1 MRNLNPSVESNPR
14 TLKALRAVADTV
26 SLLVWMTD
34 VHNTCIHLNERARA
48 HFDTAGDLDL
58 RAWVDFIHPED
69 RENAR
74 ETFRHA
80 KVTRSEFAVQYRLM
94 RSDDTICWMQHS
106 AAPWQT
112 ADGEFGGYMGAIVE
126 VAQLPEVAQRIA
138 EQKEQFRLLATRAPE
153 DASAREVALNSHK
166 VLART
171 LENIGEAF
179 FSVDRGW
186 RLTYLNKRCA
196 DFIGKKKDQGLGQ
209 ILWEMEPT
217 VLGTARLDRYTRA
230 MNTGEPEH
238 FEDYHQQRQV
248 WLDVRVYPH
257 EDGLSVFF
265 HDISDRHEVQEALK
279 KSEKRFR
286 DVIEMTPEGYMLAD
300 ENMTI
305 LDVNPSICR
314 ILSISEQAIVGRPLQ
329 DLFEAGRWHT
339 FRKRLAAAGDI
350 SSFEAKL
357 ALENGPE
364 VYTLI
369 NASLGKNPDGT
380 RGLFT
385 AFVTDITERKESEAR
400 LQRLATRDP
409 LTNLPNRLYLNERLK
424 ELITESD
431 DSNIAL
437 AVMFIDLDRFKEVND
452 SLGHEAGD
460 MLLKEVAVRLRKC
473 LRPEDLVARLGGDE
487 FVVVVRSTA
496 GRTAAEVVAGKIVQS
511 LAASVALDGHEVF
524 IGASIGISMLGEDG
538 DTPEALFQNAD
549 TAMYKAKAGGRNGYR
564 FFCAEMNQEARSR
577 LTLETALRRAIE
589 RKELSMHYQPR
600 LELSTM
606 HITGMEALLRW
617 NHPQLGTI
625 PPLDFIPLAEETGLI
640 TSIGEWALQEA
651 CRQNKLWVQ
660 AFGRPLKVSVNLSAR
675 QLKSPHL
682 AVRFKAILESTGLPA
697 NLLELEL
704 TETALM
710 EDPAAAAKTLKE
722 LKSTGIALSIDDFG
736 TGHSSLA
743 YLRQFPIDSV
753 KLDRSF
759 LLDTVADVNPLKLA
773 ESIIN
778 LVHTLNL
785 SVVAEGV
792 ESQEILD
799 FLKSARCDEVQGYFL
814 AKPMPADE
822 FEAFIHKYAWE
833 YQFNA

>member
-1 MRNLNPSVESNPR
+1 M
-14 TLKALRAVADTV
+14 VADTV
-26 SLLVWMTD
+26 GMLVWMTD
-34 VHNTCIHLNERARA
+34 VHSTCIHLNERARA
-48 HFDTAGDLDL
+48 HFGSPSELDL
-58 RAWVDFIHPED
+58 RAWTVFIHPQD
-69 RENAR
+69 RERAR
-74 ETFRHA
+74 EALRHA
-80 KVTRSEFAVQYRLM
+80 RVTRSEYAVQYRLE
-94 RSDDTICWMQHS
+94 RSDGTVCWMQHS
-106 AAPWQT
+106 GAPWHN
-112 ADGEFGGYMGAIVE
+112 ADGEFAGYMGAIVE
-126 VAQLPEVAQRIA
+126 VAQLPEVAQRIL
-138 EQKEQFRLLATRAPE
+138 EQTEEFRRLATRQPD
-153 DASAREVALNSHK
+153 DASAREVSLKSHK
-166 VLART
+166 QLARA

-179 FSVDRGW
+179 FSVDRNW
-186 RLTYLNKRCA
+186 RLTHLNKRCS
-196 DFIGKKKDQGLGQ
+196 DFVGTKKGEGVGH
-209 ILWEMEPT
+209 ILWDAVPS
-217 VLGTARLDRYTRA
+217 VLGTTRLVRYSRA
-230 MNTGEPEH
+230 MSTGEPEH
-238 FEDYHQQRQV
+238 FEDFHQQRGV
-248 WLDVRVYPH
+248 WLDVRAYPH

-265 HDISDRHEVQEALK
+265 HDISDRHEAQEALK

-286 DVIEMTPEGYMLAD
+286 DVLEMTPEGYVLAD
-300 ENMTI
+300 EHMTI
-305 LDVNPSICR
+305 LDVNPSLCR
-314 ILSISEQAIVGRPLQ
+314 ILQISEEAVAGRPLH
-329 DLFEAGRWHT
+329 DLFEAGRWQT
-339 FRKRLAAAGDI
+339 FHKRLAADGNI

-357 ALENGPE
+357 ALNSGPS

-369 NASLGKNPDGT
+369 NASLGQNPDGT
-380 RGLFT
+380 RGLLT

-424 ELITESD
+424 ELIAESQ
-431 DSNIAL
+431 DSNVAL

-452 SLGHEAGD
+452 SLGHDAGD
-460 MLLKEVAVRLRKC
+460 MLLKEVAVRLRNC
-473 LRPEDLVARLGGDE
+473 LRPNDLVARLGGDE
-487 FVVVVRSTA
+487 FVVVVRTST
-496 GRTAAEVVAGKIVQS
+496 GRTAAAVVAEKIVQS
-511 LAASVALDGHEVF
+511 LAASVALDGHEAF

-538 DTPEALFQNAD
+538 VTPESLFQNAD

-564 FFCAEMNQEARSR
+564 FFCAEMNQEARTR
-577 LTLETALRRAIE
+577 LTLETALRHAIE
-589 RKELSMHYQPR
+589 RNELSLHYQPR
-600 LELSTM
+600 VELSTM

-640 TSIGEWALQEA
+640 TTIGEWALEEA

-660 AFGRPLKVSVNLSAR
+660 AFGRPLRVSVNLSAR

-682 AVRFKAILESTGLPA
+682 AARFKAILKSTGLPA

-722 LKSTGIALSIDDFG
+722 LKSMGIALSIDDFG

-753 KLDRSF
+753 KLDRAF

-799 FLKSARCDEVQGYFL
+799 FLLAAQCDEVQGFFL
-814 AKPMPADE
+814 AKPLPAEE
-822 FEAFIHKYAWE
+822 FEAFVHRYAWE
-833 YQFNA
+833 YQFNTKK